1 MISGLT
7 LDYAHA
13 RVAARLAQRPDDR
26 LWSQLRSA
34 RSVPA
39 LLEAVRA
46 SSAASTVSGVARA
59 GDADAIELAFRQQL
73 RTRIAEVA
81 SWSPAPWWSALL
93 YTRHLVDLPA
103 LLHLLADEPP
113 PRWIASDPVLA
124 PYALASLVQRRTAL
138 AQGPLRPLVSAVDAG
153 SEPRRTPEPLARA
166 LRRLRAGGTLHRLLT
181 AWETEWRALW
191 PPVDDEQRER
201 IDVVVDLLRAHLLR
215 FAAVPIDDATGARQ
229 ALGARLA
236 TAIRRSATQPAAL
249 FAYVAL
255 FALDL
260 ERLRGEFILR
270 ARPLGRL
277 A

>member
-7 LDYAHA
+7 FDYAHA
-13 RVAARLAQRPDDR
+13 RVAARLAQRPDER
-26 LWSQLRSA
+26 LWTQLRSS

-46 SSAASTVSGVARA
+46 SSAAPTVSGVPPT

-73 RTRIAEVA
+73 RTRIVEAA
-81 SWSPAPWWSALL
+81 SWSPAPWRPSLL
-93 YTRHLVDLPA
+93 YTRHLIDLPA
-103 LLHLLADEPP
+103 LLHLVADEPP
-113 PRWIASDPVLA
+113 PRWTAADPALS
-124 PYALASLVQRRTAL
+124 PYALATPAQRRAAL
-138 AQGPLRPLVSAVDAG
+138 GDGPFGPLVVAAERSAEAHRPV
-153 SEPRRTPEPLARA
+153 EPIARA
-166 LRRLRAGGTLHRLLT
+166 LRRLRAGGTLHRLLA
-181 AWETEWRALW
+181 AWEAEWRGRW
-191 PPVDDEQRER
+191 PPVDEEQRER
-201 IDVVVDLLRAHLLR
+201 LDAVVDLLRTHLLR
-215 FAAVPIDDATGARQ
+215 FASVPIDDAAGARQ

-249 FAYVAL
+249 FAYIAL
-255 FALDL
+255 FAVDL

>member
-34 RSVPA
+34 RSVAA

-46 SSAASTVSGVARA
+46 SSAASTVSGVAQA

-81 SWSPAPWWSALL
+81 SWSPAPWWPALL
-93 YTRHLVDLPA
+93 YTRHLIDLPA

-113 PRWIASDPVLA
+113 PRWVAADPALA
-124 PYALASLVQRRTAL
+124 PYAFASLAQRRAAL
-138 AQGPLRPLVSAVDAG
+138 AEGPLRPLASAVDAG
-153 SEPRRTPEPLARA
+153 AEPRRPPEPLARA
-166 LRRLRAGGTLHRLLT
+166 LRRLRAGGTLHRLLA
-181 AWETEWRALW
+181 AWEAEWRGRW
-191 PPVDDEQRER
+191 PPVDEEQRER
-201 IDVVVDLLRAHLLR
+201 LDAVVDLLRTHLLR
-215 FAAVPIDDATGARQ
+215 FASVPIDDAAGARQ

-249 FAYVAL
+249 FAYIAL
-255 FALDL
+255 FAVDL
-260 ERLRGEFILR
+260 ERLRGEFVLR